1 MGLDVGKGAEE
12 EGMKEHEKLILRL
25 LKEDPDR
32 VYWALEQLKSGL
44 PSISRQEPD
53 MDREVIAAI
62 LETWADL
69 RLRKSLER
77 DLEEQLR
84 R

>member
-1 MGLDVGKGAEE
+1 MRD
-12 EGMKEHEKLILRL
+12 HEMLIRRL

-32 VYWALEQLKSGL
+32 VCRALEQLKAGL

-53 MDREVIAAI
+53 MDREVIAAL

-69 RLRKSLER
+69 KLKQR
-77 DLEEQLR
+77 QA
-84 R
+84 